1 MGPLGQA
8 IRDLGFKQVVKLVK
22 PVKKGKKP

>member
-1 MGPLGQA
+1 MSTFGEA